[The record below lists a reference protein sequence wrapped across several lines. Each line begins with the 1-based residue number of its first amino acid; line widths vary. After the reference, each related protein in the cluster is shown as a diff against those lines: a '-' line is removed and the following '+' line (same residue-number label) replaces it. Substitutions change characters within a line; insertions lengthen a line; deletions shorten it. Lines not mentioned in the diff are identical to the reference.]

1 MRIGILTQYFEPEIG
16 AAPLRYRAVTRSLA
30 DAGHEVVVVTSLPNH
45 PTGRI
50 FEGYRS
56 RPYRTE
62 HTDVATVH
70 RSWLFPAVGSGAK
83 RYVNFLSF
91 AVAVLPLLRHLRRCD
106 VVLVES
112 PPITVGALGFVVRY
126 LLRRPYVTYV
136 SDLSSNSVADLE
148 IPGGRAIGAAMRAVE
163 SAVYRRS
170 AAVTVVTDGQVR
182 TLTDEFG
189 IEPDDVL
196 MLQNGADTELFG
208 PREVDLEVLSRFG
221 VEPNRYVLYAGTH
234 GFAHG
239 LDVAIEAATM
249 MDDDGF
255 VFLFVGEGSD
265 KERIVSLAADRRA
278 DNCSFFGQVPPDVVA
293 ELYAGSLAGL
303 STVRDIGVMRDA
315 RPAKLFATMC
325 SAKPIIYSGTG
336 EGAGIVEA
344 AGAGIVCEV
353 EKAQPIVDAIAY
365 LQDHPDEAESMGK
378 AGRSHI
384 ESHFSWP
391 VLVGTWVDALRG
403 RLGLAET
410 PTWNAS

>member
-16 AAPLRYRAVTRSLA
+16 AAPLRYRAVTRALA
-30 DAGHEVVVVTSLPNH
+30 DAGHDVVVVTSLPNH

-50 FEGYRS
+50 FEGYRGF
-56 RPYRTE
+56 PYRTE

-70 RSWLFPAVGSGAK
+70 RSWLFPAVGSGLR
-83 RYVNFLSF
+83 RYLNFLSF

-112 PPITVGALGFVVRY
+112 PPITVGALGLLVRY
-126 LLRRPYVTYV
+126 VLRRPYVTYV
-136 SDLSSNSVADLE
+136 SDLSSNSLADLE
-148 IPGGRAIGAAMRAVE
+148 IPGGALIGGVMRRLE
-163 SAVYRRS
+163 DAVYRRG

-189 IEPDDVL
+189 IDADDIL
-196 MLQNGADTELFG
+196 MMQNGADTELFG
-208 PREVDLEVLSRFG
+208 PRDPDPAVLERFG
-221 VEPNRYVLYAGTH
+221 VRPGGYVLYAGTH

-239 LDVAIEAATM
+239 LDVAIEAAALM
-249 MDDDGF
+249 GDDDT

-265 KERIVSLAADRRA
+265 KERIVGLAEAA
-278 DNCSFFGQVPPDVVA
+278 GVTNCSFFGQEPPDVVA

-315 RPAKLFATMC
+315 WPAKLFATMS
-325 SAKPIIYSGTG
+325 SAKPIIYSGAG

-344 AGAGIVCEV
+344 GDAGIVCEV
-353 EKAQPIVDAIAY
+353 EQPQPIVEAIRY
-365 LQDHPDEAESMGK
+365 LRDHPEEAAAMGA
-378 AGRSHI
+378 AGRAHI

-391 VLVGTWVDALRG
+391 VLVGGWLDAVAPRLERFGGG
-403 RLGLAET
+403 R
-410 PTWNAS
+410 